1 MIASESSAASG
12 ARSWSGNRQIPWR
25 HIAIYALA
33 AILSAWL
40 SVSAQ
45 PTILGDDAAIGLR
58 YAERL
63 ANGQGFTYNDHER
76 VCGASNPLWTLLI
89 SLGPRVGLDV
99 ERTARVL
106 ASAFYVLA
114 AVLASAVAMQTAGV
128 WMGLLVA
135 FAVPVDTFWRTQ
147 GLAGLEVPLALFL
160 GLAAIL
166 ASNARRDVL
175 AGGFL
180 GLALVTKLDAA
191 ALILAV
197 TAASVIAHRRLPVR
211 TLVSA
216 ALVSL
221 PWFLFAWAYFG
232 RPWPQSL
239 TAKLTHGSE
248 KAMHHLWVVEF
259 MAFDTRYLLWVL
271 GVMGLVV
278 SAKATPSRRMIVVS
292 IFGWFLIHSAG
303 YSVVNLG
310 DLYPWYLAI
319 PAALTW
325 LAASGAAAAGTNG
338 WKAVVAVVLVLVAI
352 PHWRQMLAEARNPPS
367 IALAYAIDSDRR
379 LAGVFIDQF
388 AAPTEVVE
396 SGFGWVAYEGR
407 RTFIDGSGLNSRM
420 TLPST
425 YVVLENVPTEVHQAA
440 PPGYVPLARFD
451 LVGHLFPGRAGFTV
465 YGQRNSAIAMAGR
478 TEDDVD
484 AERLRDHTLATAW
497 RQFRREARS
506 RSRYPS
512 DPR

>member
-1 MIASESSAASG
+1 MGECGGAADDP
-12 ARSWSGNRQIPWR
+12 R
-25 HIAIYALA
+25 
-33 AILSAWL
+33 
-40 SVSAQ
+40 
-45 PTILGDDAAIGLR
+45 DDAAIGLR

-114 AVLASAVAMQTAGV
+114 AVLASALTVRAAGV

-147 GLAGLEVPLALFL
+147 ALAGLELPLALSL

-166 ASNARRDVL
+166 ASNARRDVV

-191 ALILAV
+191 ALVVAV
-197 TAASVIAHRRLPVR
+197 TAASIIAHRRLPIR

-221 PWFLFAWAYFG
+221 PWFLFVWAYFG
-232 RPWPQSL
+232 RTWPQSL

-259 MAFDTRYLLWVL
+259 MAFDGRYLLWVL

-278 SAKATPSRRMIVVS
+278 SAMATPSRRMIVVT

-303 YSVVNLG
+303 YSSPSSSSSLRF
-310 DLYPWYLAI
+310 P
-319 PAALTW
+319 T
-325 LAASGAAAAGTNG
+325 G
-338 WKAVVAVVLVLVAI
+338 WRFHRSVCSAN
-352 PHWRQMLAEARNPPS
+352 R
-367 IALAYAIDSDRR
+367 
-379 LAGVFIDQF
+379 
-388 AAPTEVVE
+388 
-396 SGFGWVAYEGR
+396 GR
-407 RTFIDGSGLNSRM
+407 G
-420 TLPST
+420 
-425 YVVLENVPTEVHQAA
+425 
-440 PPGYVPLARFD
+440 
-451 LVGHLFPGRAGFTV
+451 
-465 YGQRNSAIAMAGR
+465 
-478 TEDDVD
+478 
-484 AERLRDHTLATAW
+484 ERLRLG
-497 RQFRREARS
+497 RL
-506 RSRYPS
+506 
-512 DPR
+512 

>member
-1 MIASESSAASG
+1 
-12 ARSWSGNRQIPWR
+12 
-25 HIAIYALA
+25 
-33 AILSAWL
+33 
-40 SVSAQ
+40 
-45 PTILGDDAAIGLR
+45 
-58 YAERL
+58 
-63 ANGQGFTYNDHER
+63 
-76 VCGASNPLWTLLI
+76 
-89 SLGPRVGLDV
+89 
-99 ERTARVL
+99 
-106 ASAFYVLA
+106 
-114 AVLASAVAMQTAGV
+114 
-128 WMGLLVA
+128 MGLLVA

-147 GLAGLEVPLALFL
+147 ALAGLELPLALSL

-166 ASNARRDVL
+166 ASNARRDVV

-191 ALILAV
+191 ALILAI
-197 TAASVIAHRRLPVR
+197 TAASIIAHRRLPVC

-259 MAFDTRYLLWVL
+259 MAFDGRYLLWVL

-278 SAKATPSRRMIVVS
+278 SAMATPSRRMIVVS

-310 DLYPWYLAI
+310 DLSLDLAI
-319 PAALTW
+319 PAVCW
-325 LAASGAAAAGTNG
+325 
-338 WKAVVAVVLVLVAI
+338 I
-352 PHWRQMLAEARNPPS
+352 PHWRQILAEARNPPS
-367 IALAYAIDSDRR
+367 IALANAIDSDRR

-425 YVVLENVPTEVHQAA
+425 
-440 PPGYVPLARFD
+440 
-451 LVGHLFPGRAGFTV
+451 
-465 YGQRNSAIAMAGR
+465 M
-478 TEDDVD
+478 
-484 AERLRDHTLATAW
+484 W
-497 RQFRREARS
+497 C
-506 RSRYPS
+506 
-512 DPR
+512 